1 MDRVGVFTHT
11 SSFDIPDAALY
22 GRQVKFMRT
31 LTSLLLVAASLAL
44 AGCASSSSSSNAAK
58 PAKPV
63 KVDPKKVNWS
73 EHIGTYTFDQ
83 AMVELGKPAV
93 VGQSSAGK
101 TAEWVLSRSPQMSFG
116 FGIGGGSYGGGG
128 GVGVGVGT
136 GISPPPHGE
145 YLRLIFDPEGKLKEW
160 TKVKY

>member
-1 MDRVGVFTHT
+1 M
-11 SSFDIPDAALY
+11 SSFDFPDDAFY
-22 GRQVKFMRT
+22 GRCVRQMKT
-31 LTSLLLVAASLAL
+31 LTSTLLLAAILAL
-44 AGCASSSSSSNAAK
+44 AGCASSSSSSSSGTAK

-93 VGQSSAGK
+93 VGESSAGK
-101 TAEWVLSRSPQMSFG
+101 NAEWVLSRSPQMSFG
-116 FGIGGGSYGGGG
+116 FGIGGGSYGSGG

-145 YLRLIFDPEGKLKEW
+145 YLRLTFDPGGKLKEW